1 MPVCEEIICDELAV
15 PQDGSKDCSG
25 DQFGQKCSFMCDTG
39 FDLSGSEERTCQADG
54 TWTGVPVHCTKATCG
69 LLPKVKNENKNEL
82 TPAGN
87 VTKQL
92 ST

>member
-1 MPVCEEIICDELAV
+1 MPVCEEIICDELPV

-25 DQFGQKCSFMCDTG
+25 DEFGQKCSFKCDTG

-69 LLPKVKNENKNEL
+69 LLPKVLIFFKYLFKKLLNII
-82 TPAGN
+82 
-87 VTKQL
+87 
-92 ST
+92 